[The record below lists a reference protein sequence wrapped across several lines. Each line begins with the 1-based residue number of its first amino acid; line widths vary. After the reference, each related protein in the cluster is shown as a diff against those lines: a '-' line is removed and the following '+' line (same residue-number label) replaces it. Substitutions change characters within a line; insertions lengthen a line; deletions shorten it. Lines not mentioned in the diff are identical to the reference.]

1 MSFYEQRNLW
11 QPDIDRTEPLP
22 WKTHSEHLKLEFE
35 SLESQNFKNLRM
47 NRDEILNLALANM
60 LDIIPVICNTDDESN
75 PELNAILLSIYERNM
90 AILNAV

>member
-1 MSFYEQRNLW
+1 MELIQGGGSWILNKNRL
-11 QPDIDRTEPLP
+11 RTLKTRIPIA
-22 WKTHSEHLKLEFE
+22 WKSEFR
-35 SLESQNFKNLRM
+35 NLRM

-90 AILNAV
+90 AILNAVY